1 MLINEQQIHSLYY
14 VGTLKNYCNDKCLTE
29 YYSAPK
35 LWSNVVYL
43 AVSIW
48 PYIEIEICILVN
60 LDPDFKPIVFQMS
73 VQRQLC
79 LALSDNDFSWNAGN
93 PRGFKGLYNIYQR
106 LDFSSQQGARNP
118 SIYLSDTETQSSW
131 QRSGGF
137 KMLR

>member
-1 MLINEQQIHSLYY
+1 MI
-14 VGTLKNYCNDKCLTE
+14 KCLTE